1 MASDLHRLSAADA
14 SLSPELIAQRG
25 FITARRG
32 FDPDEVRKF
41 LVQVAKELRA
51 VKQREATLEEAL
63 REAEYRAAHPT
74 WDQDS
79 LLSAVGDETASILRS
94 AHSAAADIRARAE
107 EVLQA
112 ANAGATDI
120 KAKADENAAKILK
133 EAREHADATRA
144 EAEEILAKRAGE
156 AETVASRI
164 REQAN
169 IDAERLRDSARQ
181 QAETVRAQAEA
192 QRKAVVDAA
201 QTTRE
206 RIMADLSRRRKVAA
220 VQIEQLRAGR
230 ERLLDAYKVVRRTLD
245 EVTDELQ
252 RADAEARAAA
262 DAAGRRTPEP
272 VPPVEGELADP
283 TGGVLSDAGNGST
296 LAAPELVVDPEDDS
310 AEILPPVASP
320 SPPRGPG
327 RGQREKP
334 SENGSG
340 RVSVAEPAPPA
351 NGLRP
356 ESVAPPEPQGRI
368 RPSRAEA
375 ASAPRAQTADTQ
387 LLPEAVPEDAAAVET
402 LFARIRADRQ
412 QAVAKARE
420 VLADEDDEEVDEA
433 AAQGELHG
441 SAPDPITVSDVDEA
455 ALQKR
460 DEAVGTLE
468 ASLARRLKRVLQ
480 DEQNDLLDRLR
491 STRQPTPSL
500 VLPDRDAAAE
510 RFAKAGRLL
519 LDKAARAGAE
529 FALSLLGLEPG
540 VRKADLPKL
549 DDLAADL
556 AASIVDPLSRRL
568 EQAFEDGYD
577 NDPVLLA
584 ESLGAAYREWKT
596 QRIELTASDHV
607 ATAFARG
614 SFAVTPEG
622 TLQRWIV
629 EDVEGPCP
637 DCDDNALAGGLPR
650 GKVFPTGQRHPPAH
664 AGCRCLLVPDIT

>member
-41 LVQVAKELRA
+41 LVQVAKEFRA
-51 VKQREATLEEAL
+51 LKQRETGMEEAL
-63 REAEYRAAHPT
+63 REAEYRASHPT
-74 WDQDS
+74 WDQDT

-94 AHSAAADIRARAE
+94 AHSAAADIRGRAE

-112 ANAGATDI
+112 ANAGAAEI
-120 KAKADENAAKILK
+120 KAKADDNANRILK
-133 EAREHADATRA
+133 EAREHADATKG
-144 EAEEILAKRAGE
+144 EAEEVLAKRAGE
-156 AETVASRI
+156 AEAVAGRI

-169 IDAERLRDSARQ
+169 IDAERLRESARQ

-245 EVTDELQ
+245 DVTDELQ

-262 DAAGRRTPEP
+262 DAAGRRSVEP
-272 VPPVEGELADP
+272 VVPVEAEVGEPVEVVATETADIAP
-283 TGGVLSDAGNGST
+283 
-296 LAAPELVVDPEDDS
+296 AA
-310 AEILPPVASP
+310 ALP
-320 SPPRGPG
+320 
-327 RGQREKP
+327 
-334 SENGSG
+334 
-340 RVSVAEPAPPA
+340 AEPAPEVADERPSTPSRGSSPRGARRDKPAENGNGRMATDEQPPVA
-351 NGLRP
+351 NGVRP
-356 ESVAPPEPQGRI
+356 EVITPPEPHGRI
-368 RPSRAEA
+368 RPSRADGA
-375 ASAPRAQTADTQ
+375 PASRGQLTDTD
-387 LLPEAVPEDAAAVET
+387 LLPDSAGDDGATVET

-412 QAVAKARE
+412 HAVVKARE
-420 VLADEDDEEVDEA
+420 VLADDDEEELDQALPEEDVDD
-433 AAQGELHG
+433 
-441 SAPDPITVSDVDEA
+441 PDRTTISDADEA

-460 DEAVGTLE
+460 DEAVGSLE

-491 STRQPTPSL
+491 STRQPTASI
-500 VLPDRDAAAE
+500 VLPDREVAAE

-529 FALSLLGLEPG
+529 FALTALGLEPG

-556 AASIVDPLSRRL
+556 ASSIVDPLMRRL
-568 EQAFEDGYD
+568 EQAFAEGYD

-622 TLQRWIV
+622 TLLRWIV

-664 AGCRCLLVPDIT
+664 AGCRCLLVPDLA

>member
-41 LVQVAKELRA
+41 LVQVAKEFRA
-51 VKQREATLEEAL
+51 LKQRETGLEEAL
-63 REAEYRAAHPT
+63 REAEYRASHPT
-74 WDQDS
+74 WDQDT

-112 ANAGATDI
+112 ANAGAAEI
-120 KAKADENAAKILK
+120 KAKADDNANRILK
-133 EAREHADATRA
+133 EAREHSDATKG
-144 EAEEILAKRAGE
+144 EAEEVLAKRAGE
-156 AETVASRI
+156 AETVAARI

-245 EVTDELQ
+245 DVTDELQ

-262 DAAGRRTPEP
+262 DAAGRRSVEPVVPVEAEVVEPVEAQAVESEDIAPPGALAPEP
-272 VPPVEGELADP
+272 
-283 TGGVLSDAGNGST
+283 
-296 LAAPELVVDPEDDS
+296 APEI
-310 AEILPPVASP
+310 AEEPQGSP
-320 SPPRGPG
+320 SRGPG
-327 RGQREKP
+327 ASSRTARRDKP
-334 SENGSG
+334 AENGNGRLASG
-340 RVSVAEPAPPA
+340 EPAPPT
-351 NGLRP
+351 NGARP
-356 ESVAPPEPQGRI
+356 EPFAPPEPHGCI
-368 RPSRAEA
+368 RPSRADT
-375 ASAPRAQTADTQ
+375 APTSRAQVTDTD
-387 LLPEAVPEDAAAVET
+387 LLPDPPSEDGATVET

-412 QAVAKARE
+412 HAVVKARE
-420 VLADEDDEEVDEA
+420 VLADDDEEEMDQPLADEDA
-433 AAQGELHG
+433 DD
-441 SAPDPITVSDVDEA
+441 PDRTTISDADEA

-491 STRQPTPSL
+491 STRQPTASI
-500 VLPDRDAAAE
+500 VLPDRDVAAE

-556 AASIVDPLSRRL
+556 AASIVDPLIRRL
-568 EQAFEDGYD
+568 EQAFAEGYE

-622 TLQRWIV
+622 TLLRWIV

-664 AGCRCLLVPDIT
+664 AGCRCLLVADLP

>member
-14 SLSPELIAQRG
+14 SLSPELVAQRG

-120 KAKADENAAKILK
+120 KAKAEENAAKILK

-144 EAEEILAKRAGE
+144 EAEEVLAKRAGE

-262 DAAGRRTPEP
+262 DAAGRRAPEP
-272 VPPVEGELADP
+272 VPPVEGELTDP
-283 TGGVLSDAGNGST
+283 TEAVVSDAGNGSI
-296 LAAPELVVDPEDDS
+296 LGSELVADPEEVS
-310 AEILPPVASP
+310 EEVVAPVASSSP
-320 SPPRGPG
+320 SRAPG

-334 SENGSG
+334 SDNGGG
-340 RVSVAEPAPPA
+340 RVSVAEPAPPV

-356 ESVAPPEPQGRI
+356 EPVQAPEPQGRI
-368 RPSRAEA
+368 RPSRAEVSTTA
-375 ASAPRAQTADTQ
+375 RSQAADTQ
-387 LLPEAVPEDAAAVET
+387 LLPEAVPEDTAAVET

-420 VLADEDDEEVDEA
+420 VLSDDDEEDVDEA
-433 AAQGELHG
+433 ASDGELEG
-441 SAPDPITVSDVDEA
+441 SASDPITISDVDEA

-529 FALSLLGLEPG
+529 FALSLLGLEQG

-568 EQAFEDGYD
+568 EQAFADGYD